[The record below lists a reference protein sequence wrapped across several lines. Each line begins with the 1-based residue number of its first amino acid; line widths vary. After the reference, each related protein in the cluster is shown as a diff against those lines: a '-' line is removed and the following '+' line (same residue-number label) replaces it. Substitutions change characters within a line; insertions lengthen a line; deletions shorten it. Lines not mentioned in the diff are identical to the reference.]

1 MHLMQIRTWCIG
13 LSGGEGCVEDYAV
26 DEILVFPDVGG
37 IPRSVPTSNRS
48 LPPGGIAVG
57 ADQTTYAAAGPGLVR
72 IPATGGAAQTVAS
85 GSYSDLIVK
94 PGS

>member
-1 MHLMQIRTWCIG
+1 MQIRKWCFDPERLLG
-13 LSGGEGCVEDYAV
+13 LCTPIDAV
-26 DEILVFPDVGG
+26 DQILIMPDTGG
-37 IPRSVPTSNRS
+37 TPRSVPTSNLS
-48 LPPGGIAVG
+48 LPHGGIAVG
-57 ADQTTYAAAGPGLVR
+57 ADQTTCAAAGPGLVR